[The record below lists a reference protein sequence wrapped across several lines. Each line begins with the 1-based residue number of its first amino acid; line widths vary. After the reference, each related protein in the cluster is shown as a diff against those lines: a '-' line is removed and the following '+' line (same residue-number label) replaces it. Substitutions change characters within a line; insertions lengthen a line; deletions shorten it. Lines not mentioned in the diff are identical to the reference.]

1 MSNSLT
7 AGIRRTF
14 FGVIV
19 ILSAATSFMYFVETF
34 SLGRG
39 LLPSNTVTVLVNGLV
54 GVLVLDAAAI
64 AWLRIYLNGSDNNA
78 LRAIAIV
85 GAAVAMVGS
94 ALTSLLYLVMV
105 STAADTLGPELR
117 QYTTWGL
124 AGLIVLHFVLV
135 FLSGYKAT
143 SAQID
148 ERTSDLMSQATE
160 EMLKLTESYFRESI
174 PSLAH
179 DNARKLTERL
189 ASQFST
195 LSNYAEYERPRGG
208 RRKPVEL
215 GSVGE
220 PMRETI
226 LPKPEPATAQ
236 SGPSANGHGPEGGS
250 FLQ

>member
-14 FGVIV
+14 FAVIV
-19 ILSAATSFMYFVETF
+19 ALSAATSFMYFVETF

-39 LLPSNTVTVLVNGLV
+39 LLPSNALAVLVNGSV
-54 GVLVLDAAAI
+54 GVLVLDVAAI

-78 LRAIAIV
+78 LRAIAVV
-85 GAAVAMVGS
+85 GAAVAMAGS
-94 ALTSLLYLVMV
+94 ALTSLLYLVMA

-117 QYTTWGL
+117 QYTTWAL

-160 EMLKLTESYFRESI
+160 ETLRLTEEYFRAEI
-174 PSLAH
+174 PSLAQA
-179 DNARKLTERL
+179 NARKLTDRL
-189 ASQFST
+189 AGQFATMSH
-195 LSNYAEYERPRGG
+195 YEASRPVDRA
-208 RRKPVEL
+208 RL

-220 PMRETI
+220 PMREPM
-226 LPKPEPATAQ
+226 LPKPAAEPVLSAM
-236 SGPSANGHGPEGGS
+236 PSANGHEPEGGS
-250 FLQ
+250 FLP